1 MLISPSHSKTSW
13 ISIGTPAYTI
23 PIGGAAVLLA
33 LAGGITVVA
42 ARRETPDPARL
53 RLAMKLSLA
62 VVALG
67 LAGGVAFE
75 VVLAILDPND
85 WWLDAGFYGLVIAG
99 ATTAILLWVAARE
112 PAPVTPNAF

>member
-1 MLISPSHSKTSW
+1 MLISPSHSKPSW

-33 LAGGITVVA
+33 LAGGIAVVA

-67 LAGGVAFE
+67 LAFE
-75 VVLAILDPND
+75 VVLAILDPID

>member
-23 PIGGAAVLLA
+23 PIGGAAVFL
-33 LAGGITVVA
+33 

-75 VVLAILDPND
+75 VVLAILDPID